1 MIIRK
6 LMAALLAAAVLPAAC
21 PALAE
26 DGEVTLEEVLGD
38 SYVEEIPETDEGWI
52 FPVALSDMEPE
63 LIILANKEI
72 LIGKD
77 FVVEPLVKMKARK
90 SNKDGSNANGGV
102 RKASGSTMRLSQV
115 CADALVVMFD
125 AANDEG
131 VKLYL
136 KSAYRSYQTQ
146 NTMYYNR
153 LKKNKGKDDGWVMVP
168 GGSDHQTGLGCDV
181 VSYAWRDRA
190 MNSSFAETK
199 EAQWMAA
206 HCAEY
211 GFIIRYPEDK
221 TEETQVNYE
230 PWHIRYVGIPV
241 ATYIMD
247 NGLCLEEFRVQ
258 LDGAIAEYLAAG
270 GSEERVAPYIQVS
283 VTEEE

>member
-1 MIIRK
+1 MTIRRII
-6 LMAALLAAAVLPAAC
+6 AALLALTALAAAF

-26 DGEVTLEEVLGD
+26 DAEVSLEDVLGD
-38 SYVEEIPETDEGWI
+38 SYVEEIPETDEGWL

-63 LIILANKEI
+63 LIILANKEM

-77 FVVEPLVKMKARK
+77 FVVKPLVKMKERK
-90 SNKDGSNANGGV
+90 AAKDGSNANGGV
-102 RKASGSTMRLSQV
+102 RKASGSKMELSQV
-115 CADALVVMFD
+115 CAEALVTMFE
-125 AANDEG
+125 AANSDG
-131 VKLYL
+131 IKLYL

-146 NTMYYNR
+146 KTMYYNR
-153 LKKNKGKDDGWVMVP
+153 LKKNKGRDDGWVMVP

-190 MNSSFAETK
+190 MNSDFAKTK

-221 TEETQVNYE
+221 TELTQVNYE
-230 PWHIRYVGIPV
+230 PWHLRYVGIP
-241 ATYIMD
+241 AAAYITE

-258 LDGAIAEYLAAG
+258 LDGAIDEYIAMG
-270 GSEERVAPYIQVS
+270 GSEERVKPYIQVS
-283 VTEEE
+283 AEEE